1 MANNTVNGD
10 YNDIYS
16 NAEIINKDSFA
27 RLKYKNKQREAR
39 RSIFYVLTS
48 LLICALFLVACV
60 FLFFKVN
67 TITVEGNSFYEASAI
82 VDACG
87 IEQNVNLYSIKA
99 DEVLNDLSSTLPY
112 IKSVKIKRNIPSTI
126 VLVVEEDSPTYY
138 TELLGEYFVLSDEL
152 RVIATADSEAK
163 ANTYGE
169 GLKKISLPDVSEAIV
184 GKKIGFV
191 KEINYE
197 YITSFLN
204 DLGSE
209 GMFAKTNY
217 IDISDKFHICIITDE
232 GKYKISLGDSSDI
245 SLKMSFVDTVIK
257 TSLKGSD
264 CASINVEYIDSLIV
278 SLTSTPFEY

>member
-48 LLICALFLVACV
+48 LLICALFLAACV
-60 FLFFKVN
+60 FLFFKVKD
-67 TITVEGNSFYEASAI
+67 ITVEGNVFYDSSAI
-82 VDACG
+82 ADACG
-87 IEQNVNLYSIKA
+87 IEMNVNLYSVRSS
-99 DEVLNDLSSTLPY
+99 DVLSSLSSSLPY
-112 IKSVKIKRNIPSTI
+112 IKSVVIKRNIPSTI

-152 RVIATADSEAK
+152 RVIANADSEAK
-163 ANTYGE
+163 ANSYGE
-169 GLKKISLPDVSEAIV
+169 NLKKIALPEVSEAIV

-191 KEINYE
+191 KEINYD
-197 YITSFLN
+197 YIISFLE

-209 GMFAKTNY
+209 GIFSRTEY
-217 IDISDKFHICIITDE
+217 IDISDKFHICIITDG

-257 TSLKGSD
+257 NSLKGSD
-264 CASINVEYIDSLIV
+264 CASINVEYVDSLIV
-278 SLTSTPFEY
+278 SLTSETFAY